1 METAG
6 TYVLQTFNLLSN
18 LVEKSPRTYY
28 GQETQLDEICFLR
41 NIDLKEKLIQYL
53 WISEKFRLEK

>member
-18 LVEKSPRTYY
+18 LVEKLPRSYY
-28 GQETQLDEICFLR
+28 RQETQLDEICFLR
-41 NIDLKEKLIQYL
+41 NV
-53 WISEKFRLEK
+53 S